1 MINQATNNIV
11 NKIHTFREFNAMM
24 DGEGKR

>member
-11 NKIHTFREFNAMM
+11 NKIHTIREFNAMM
-24 DGEGKR
+24 SREGKK